1 VAPAHQIQLVDL
13 TVLLRGIADDV
24 ARRDAEAAQQQG
36 RGRGVILAMTGAG
49 FEQEI
54 SEALS
59 SRAIAKIETVAKA
72 LAEEPSHRGDRIGRA
87 SGGGLHPAPHFAEE
101 LVVTNLGAVR
111 HEWQA
116 LRPHAGN
123 YHLQN
128 LGLTSSMAL
137 GLALALPH
145 RKVVAFDGD
154 GSLLLNLGSL
164 ATIANQHPKNLIH
177 IVFDNEC
184 YESSRGAPT
193 ATAGQADLAAIAR
206 GAGFANVMTAN
217 TVAEFAE
224 GFLRAL
230 KSGDLWFILAKVEA
244 GAGDVPAAALDS
256 VENKYLF
263 VRYIEKSENLKI
275 LTSTLS
281 RASDK
286 SAKAKT

>member
-1 VAPAHQIQLVDL
+1 MKRYDC
-13 TVLLRGIADDV
+13 LRTI
-24 ARRDAEAAQQQG
+24 
-36 RGRGVILAMTGAG
+36 
-49 FEQEI
+49 
-54 SEALS
+54 
-59 SRAIAKIETVAKA
+59 
-72 LAEEPSHRGDRIGRA
+72 
-87 SGGGLHPAPHFAEE
+87 APHFGDE

-116 LRPHAGN
+116 LRPHHGN

-145 RKVVAFDGD
+145 RKVVALDGD

-164 ATIANQHPKNLIH
+164 ATIANQHPRNLVH

-193 ATAGQADLAAIAR
+193 ATAGQADLAAVAR
-206 GAGFANVMTAN
+206 GCGLANVITAR
-217 TVAEFAE
+217 TVAEFKQ
-224 GFLRAL
+224 GFLQTF
-230 KSGDLWFILAKVEA
+230 KDKDLYFILAKVES

-256 VENKYLF
+256 QENKYLF

-281 RASDK
+281 RASEPR
-286 SAKAKT
+286 ST

>member
-1 VAPAHQIQLVDL
+1 MKRYDC
-13 TVLLRGIADDV
+13 LRTI
-24 ARRDAEAAQQQG
+24 
-36 RGRGVILAMTGAG
+36 
-49 FEQEI
+49 
-54 SEALS
+54 
-59 SRAIAKIETVAKA
+59 
-72 LAEEPSHRGDRIGRA
+72 
-87 SGGGLHPAPHFAEE
+87 APHFGDE

-116 LRPHAGN
+116 LRPHHGN

-145 RKVVAFDGD
+145 RKVVALDGD

-164 ATIANQHPKNLIH
+164 ATIANQHPRNLVH

-193 ATAGQADLAAIAR
+193 ATAGQADLAAVAR
-206 GAGFANVMTAN
+206 GCGLANVITAR
-217 TVAEFAE
+217 TVAEFE
-224 GFLRAL
+224 QVFLQTF
-230 KSGDLWFILAKVEA
+230 KDKDLYFILAKVES

-256 VENKYLF
+256 QENKYLF

-281 RASDK
+281 RASEPR
-286 SAKAKT
+286 ST

>member
-1 VAPAHQIQLVDL
+1 MKRYDCLQ
-13 TVLLRGIADDV
+13 
-24 ARRDAEAAQQQG
+24 
-36 RGRGVILAMTGAG
+36 
-49 FEQEI
+49 
-54 SEALS
+54 
-59 SRAIAKIETVAKA
+59 AIV
-72 LAEEPSHRGDRIGRA
+72 
-87 SGGGLHPAPHFAEE
+87 PHFGEE

-128 LGLTSSMAL
+128 LGLTSSLAL

-164 ATIANQHPKNLIH
+164 ATIANQRPRNLIH
-177 IVFDNEC
+177 LVFDNEC

-193 ATAGQADLAAIAR
+193 ATAGQADLAAVAH
-206 GAGFANVMTAN
+206 GCGFANVITAK
-217 TVAEFAE
+217 TLTEFTE
-224 GFLRAL
+224 GFVRAL
-230 KSGDLWFILAKVEA
+230 KDKDLYFILAKVEA

-256 VENKYLF
+256 QEKKYLF

-281 RASDK
+281 RASEPR
-286 SAKAKT
+286 AK

>member
-1 VAPAHQIQLVDL
+1 MKRYDCL
-13 TVLLRGIADDV
+13 
-24 ARRDAEAAQQQG
+24 
-36 RGRGVILAMTGAG
+36 
-49 FEQEI
+49 
-54 SEALS
+54 
-59 SRAIAKIETVAKA
+59 RAIA
-72 LAEEPSHRGDRIGRA
+72 
-87 SGGGLHPAPHFAEE
+87 PHFGDE

-116 LRPHAGN
+116 LRPHPGN

-164 ATIANQHPKNLIH
+164 ATMANQHPKNLVSIL
-177 IVFDNEC
+177 
-184 YESSRGAPT
+184 SST
-193 ATAGQADLAAIAR
+193 TNATSPLAARRRQRPGRLTWPRLRA
-206 GAGFANVMTAN
+206 GCGFANVITAKAL
-217 TVAEFAE
+217 AEFEA

-230 KSGDLWFILAKVEA
+230 KSNDLYFILAKVEA

-256 VENKYLF
+256 QENKYLF

-281 RASDK
+281 RASEPRASENETTIFGVIHNNLDNL
-286 SAKAKT
+286 SDELRHETLRQGADLCHRLV

>member
-1 VAPAHQIQLVDL
+1 MKRYDCLK
-13 TVLLRGIADDV
+13 
-24 ARRDAEAAQQQG
+24 
-36 RGRGVILAMTGAG
+36 
-49 FEQEI
+49 
-54 SEALS
+54 
-59 SRAIAKIETVAKA
+59 AI
-72 LAEEPSHRGDRIGRA
+72 
-87 SGGGLHPAPHFAEE
+87 APHFIEE

-116 LRPHAGN
+116 VRPHPGN

-177 IVFDNEC
+177 VVFDNEC

-206 GAGFANVMTAN
+206 GAGFVNVATAK
-217 TVAEFAE
+217 TVAEFEQA
-224 GFLRAL
+224 FLGAL
-230 KSGDLWFILAKVEA
+230 KTNDLCFILAKVTV

-256 VENKYLF
+256 AENKYLF

-281 RASDK
+281 RASEPRR
-286 SAKAKT
+286 

>member
-1 VAPAHQIQLVDL
+1 MKRYDCL
-13 TVLLRGIADDV
+13 
-24 ARRDAEAAQQQG
+24 
-36 RGRGVILAMTGAG
+36 
-49 FEQEI
+49 
-54 SEALS
+54 
-59 SRAIAKIETVAKA
+59 RAIA
-72 LAEEPSHRGDRIGRA
+72 
-87 SGGGLHPAPHFAEE
+87 PHFGDE

-116 LRPHAGN
+116 LRPHHGN

-164 ATIANQHPKNLIH
+164 ATIANQHPRNLIH
-177 IVFDNEC
+177 VVFDKEC

-193 ATAGQADLAAIAR
+193 ATAGRADLAAVA
-206 GAGFANVMTAN
+206 AGCGFVNVIT
-217 TVAEFAE
+217 TKTLPEFE
-224 GFLRAL
+224 QGFLRAL
-230 KSGDLWFILAKVEA
+230 RSNDLHFILAKIEA
-244 GAGDVPAAALDS
+244 GAADVPAAALDS
-256 VENKYLF
+256 QENKYLF

-281 RASDK
+281 RASEPRGK
-286 SAKAKT
+286 

>member
-1 VAPAHQIQLVDL
+1 MKRYDCL
-13 TVLLRGIADDV
+13 
-24 ARRDAEAAQQQG
+24 
-36 RGRGVILAMTGAG
+36 
-49 FEQEI
+49 
-54 SEALS
+54 
-59 SRAIAKIETVAKA
+59 RAIA
-72 LAEEPSHRGDRIGRA
+72 
-87 SGGGLHPAPHFAEE
+87 PHFGEE

-116 LRPHAGN
+116 LRPHPGN

-164 ATIANQHPKNLIH
+164 ATIANQHPKNLVH

-193 ATAGQADLAAIAR
+193 ATAGQADLAAVAR
-206 GAGFANVMTAN
+206 GCGLLNVMTAN
-217 TVAEFAE
+217 TLSEFE
-224 GFLRAL
+224 ESFLRAL
-230 KSGDLWFILAKVEA
+230 KSNALYFILAKVEA

-256 VENKYLF
+256 QENKYLF
-263 VRYIEKSENLKI
+263 LLYIEKSEKVKI

-281 RASDK
+281 RASDPR
-286 SAKAKT
+286 AK

>member
-1 VAPAHQIQLVDL
+1 MKRYDCLK
-13 TVLLRGIADDV
+13 
-24 ARRDAEAAQQQG
+24 
-36 RGRGVILAMTGAG
+36 
-49 FEQEI
+49 
-54 SEALS
+54 
-59 SRAIAKIETVAKA
+59 AI
-72 LAEEPSHRGDRIGRA
+72 
-87 SGGGLHPAPHFAEE
+87 APHFGEE
-101 LVVTNLGAVR
+101 LVVTNIGAVR

-116 LRPHAGN
+116 LRPHPAN

-164 ATIANQHPKNLIH
+164 ATIANQHPRNLIH

-193 ATAGQADLAAIAR
+193 ATAGQTDLAAIAR
-206 GAGFANVMTAN
+206 GAGFANVMTAK
-217 TVAEFAE
+217 TLSEFKE
-224 GFLRAL
+224 VFLRAL
-230 KSGDLWFILAKVEA
+230 NSNDLHFILAKVEA

-256 VENKYLF
+256 QENKYLF

-275 LTSTLS
+275 LTATLS
-281 RASDK
+281 RASEPR
-286 SAKAKT
+286 AK

>member
-1 VAPAHQIQLVDL
+1 VKRYDCLK
-13 TVLLRGIADDV
+13 
-24 ARRDAEAAQQQG
+24 
-36 RGRGVILAMTGAG
+36 
-49 FEQEI
+49 
-54 SEALS
+54 
-59 SRAIAKIETVAKA
+59 AI
-72 LAEEPSHRGDRIGRA
+72 
-87 SGGGLHPAPHFAEE
+87 APHFGEE
-101 LVVTNLGAVR
+101 LVVTNIGAVR

-116 LRPHAGN
+116 LRPHPAN

-164 ATIANQHPKNLIH
+164 ATIANQHPRNFIH

-206 GAGFANVMTAN
+206 GAGFANVMTVK
-217 TVAEFAE
+217 TLAEFE
-224 GFLRAL
+224 EEFLRAL
-230 KSGDLWFILAKVEA
+230 KSNDLYFILAKVEA

-256 VENKYLF
+256 QENKYLF

-275 LTSTLS
+275 LTATLS
-281 RASDK
+281 RASEPR
-286 SAKAKT
+286 AK

>member
-1 VAPAHQIQLVDL
+1 MKRYDCLK
-13 TVLLRGIADDV
+13 
-24 ARRDAEAAQQQG
+24 
-36 RGRGVILAMTGAG
+36 
-49 FEQEI
+49 
-54 SEALS
+54 
-59 SRAIAKIETVAKA
+59 AI
-72 LAEEPSHRGDRIGRA
+72 
-87 SGGGLHPAPHFAEE
+87 APHFIEE

-116 LRPHAGN
+116 VRPHPGN

-177 IVFDNEC
+177 VVFDNEC

-206 GAGFANVMTAN
+206 GAGFANVATAN
-217 TVAEFAE
+217 TVAEFEQA
-224 GFLRAL
+224 FLRAL
-230 KSGDLWFILAKVEA
+230 KSHDLCFILAKVTV

-256 VENKYLF
+256 AENKYLF

-281 RASDK
+281 RASEPRR
-286 SAKAKT
+286 

>member
-1 VAPAHQIQLVDL
+1 MKRYDCLK
-13 TVLLRGIADDV
+13 
-24 ARRDAEAAQQQG
+24 
-36 RGRGVILAMTGAG
+36 
-49 FEQEI
+49 
-54 SEALS
+54 
-59 SRAIAKIETVAKA
+59 AIA
-72 LAEEPSHRGDRIGRA
+72 PQFG
-87 SGGGLHPAPHFAEE
+87 EE

-116 LRPHAGN
+116 LRPHPGN

-177 IVFDNEC
+177 VVFDNEC

-206 GAGFANVMTAN
+206 GAGFANVTTVNA
-217 TVAEFAE
+217 VAEFE
-224 GFLRAL
+224 QEFLRAL
-230 KSGDLWFILAKVEA
+230 KSNDLCFILAKVEV

-256 VENKYLF
+256 AENKYLF
-263 VRYIEKSENLKI
+263 VRYIEKSENMKI

-281 RASDK
+281 RASE
-286 SAKAKT
+286 SRH

>member
-1 VAPAHQIQLVDL
+1 M
-13 TVLLRGIADDV
+13 
-24 ARRDAEAAQQQG
+24 RRYDS
-36 RGRGVILAMTGAG
+36 L
-49 FEQEI
+49 
-54 SEALS
+54 
-59 SRAIAKIETVAKA
+59 RAIA
-72 LAEEPSHRGDRIGRA
+72 
-87 SGGGLHPAPHFAEE
+87 PHFGDE

-116 LRPHAGN
+116 LRPHHGN

-164 ATIANQHPKNLIH
+164 ATIANQHPRNLIH
-177 IVFDNEC
+177 VVFDNEC

-193 ATAGQADLAAIAR
+193 ATAGRADLAAVA
-206 GAGFANVMTAN
+206 AGCGFVNVIT
-217 TVAEFAE
+217 TKTLPEFE
-224 GFLRAL
+224 QGFLRAL
-230 KSGDLWFILAKVEA
+230 RSNDLHFILAKIEA
-244 GAGDVPAAALDS
+244 GAADVPAAALDS
-256 VENKYLF
+256 QENKYLF

-281 RASDK
+281 RASEPRGK
-286 SAKAKT
+286 

>member
-1 VAPAHQIQLVDL
+1 MKRYDCLH
-13 TVLLRGIADDV
+13 
-24 ARRDAEAAQQQG
+24 
-36 RGRGVILAMTGAG
+36 
-49 FEQEI
+49 
-54 SEALS
+54 
-59 SRAIAKIETVAKA
+59 AI
-72 LAEEPSHRGDRIGRA
+72 
-87 SGGGLHPAPHFAEE
+87 APHFDQE
-101 LVVTNLGAVR
+101 LVVTNIGAVR

-116 LRPHAGN
+116 LRPHPGN

-164 ATIANQHPKNLIH
+164 ATIANQHPRNLIH

-193 ATAGQADLAAIAR
+193 ATAGQADLAAIGR
-206 GAGFANVMTAN
+206 GCGITNAITAMTL
-217 TVAEFAE
+217 AEFEE

-230 KSGDLWFILAKVEA
+230 KSDDLYFILAKVEA

-256 VENKYLF
+256 QENKYRF
-263 VRYIEKSENLKI
+263 VRYIEQSESLEI
-275 LTSTLS
+275 LSATLS
-281 RASDK
+281 RASEPRGK
-286 SAKAKT
+286 

>member
-1 VAPAHQIQLVDL
+1 MKRYDCLK
-13 TVLLRGIADDV
+13 
-24 ARRDAEAAQQQG
+24 
-36 RGRGVILAMTGAG
+36 
-49 FEQEI
+49 
-54 SEALS
+54 
-59 SRAIAKIETVAKA
+59 AI
-72 LAEEPSHRGDRIGRA
+72 
-87 SGGGLHPAPHFAEE
+87 APHFGEE

-116 LRPHAGN
+116 LRPHPGN

-145 RKVVAFDGD
+145 REVVAFDGD

-177 IVFDNEC
+177 VVFDNEC

-206 GAGFANVMTAN
+206 GAGFANVTTAN
-217 TVAEFAE
+217 SVAEFE
-224 GFLRAL
+224 QGFLRAL
-230 KSGDLWFILAKVEA
+230 KTNDLSFILAKVEV

-256 VENKYLF
+256 AENKYLF

-281 RASDK
+281 RASESRDK
-286 SAKAKT
+286 

>member
-1 VAPAHQIQLVDL
+1 MKRYDCLK
-13 TVLLRGIADDV
+13 
-24 ARRDAEAAQQQG
+24 
-36 RGRGVILAMTGAG
+36 
-49 FEQEI
+49 
-54 SEALS
+54 
-59 SRAIAKIETVAKA
+59 AI
-72 LAEEPSHRGDRIGRA
+72 
-87 SGGGLHPAPHFAEE
+87 APHFGAE

-116 LRPHAGN
+116 LRPHPGN

-145 RKVVAFDGD
+145 RKVAAFDGD

-177 IVFDNEC
+177 VVFDNEC

-206 GAGFANVMTAN
+206 GAGFANVTTVNA
-217 TVAEFAE
+217 VAEFE
-224 GFLRAL
+224 QEFLRAL
-230 KSGDLWFILAKVEA
+230 KTNDLSFILAKVEV

-256 VENKYLF
+256 AENKYLF

-281 RASDK
+281 RASE
-286 SAKAKT
+286 SRH

>member
-1 VAPAHQIQLVDL
+1 MKRYDCLRQI
-13 TVLLRGIADDV
+13 
-24 ARRDAEAAQQQG
+24 
-36 RGRGVILAMTGAG
+36 
-49 FEQEI
+49 
-54 SEALS
+54 
-59 SRAIAKIETVAKA
+59 
-72 LAEEPSHRGDRIGRA
+72 
-87 SGGGLHPAPHFAEE
+87 APHFGEE

-116 LRPHAGN
+116 LRPHPGN

-206 GAGFANVMTAN
+206 GAGFANVLTAR
-217 TVAEFAE
+217 TLAEFEE
-224 GFLRAL
+224 GFFQAI
-230 KSGDLWFILAKVEA
+230 KSNDLYFILAKVEV
-244 GAGDVPAAALDS
+244 GAGDVPAAPLDS
-256 VENKYLF
+256 QENKYLF

-281 RASDK
+281 RASEPRTK
-286 SAKAKT
+286 

>member
-1 VAPAHQIQLVDL
+1 MKRYDCLQ
-13 TVLLRGIADDV
+13 
-24 ARRDAEAAQQQG
+24 
-36 RGRGVILAMTGAG
+36 
-49 FEQEI
+49 
-54 SEALS
+54 
-59 SRAIAKIETVAKA
+59 AIV
-72 LAEEPSHRGDRIGRA
+72 
-87 SGGGLHPAPHFAEE
+87 PHFGEE

-145 RKVVAFDGD
+145 RKVMAFDGD

-164 ATIANQHPKNLIH
+164 ATIANQHPRNLVH

-206 GAGFANVMTAN
+206 GCGFANVITAR
-217 TVAEFAE
+217 TLAEFSE
-224 GFLRAL
+224 GFVRGF
-230 KSGDLWFILAKVEA
+230 KDNDLYFILAKVEA

-256 VENKYLF
+256 QENKYLF

-281 RASDK
+281 RASEPR
-286 SAKAKT
+286 AK